1 MGEWFRIPKEKPAPT
16 CLIPVDPDAYATGW
30 THYIYGEVQPGD
42 EKMPIDGNYN
52 RLLGEVRGEA
62 TIAVAKAMER
72 GEVPALCTTGTGT
85 TSADMPLLAV
95 GNVPMNGTNP
105 PKYLDAEFN
114 FLEIRTAD
122 GQIQRIKNGAHLPAG
137 TVQLRAHVGNLQEA
151 TWLKLEGSQTGGVYL
166 QVAGAA
172 CVHAPIEAD
181 TPYLTDVQ
189 TEWITL
195 TAAGTYTLRMAA
207 YERGAF
213 GETWV
218 IHLEA

>member
-1 MGEWFRIPKEKPAPT
+1 
-16 CLIPVDPDAYATGW
+16 
-30 THYIYGEVQPGD
+30 
-42 EKMPIDGNYN
+42 MPIDGNYN
-52 RLLGEVRGEA
+52 RMLGEIRGEA

-137 TVQLRAHVGNLQEA
+137 AVQLRAHVGNLQEA
-151 TWLKLEGSQTGGVYL
+151 TWLKPNGCRAGGVFL
-166 QVAGAA
+166 QVSGAA
-172 CVHAPIEAD
+172 DMHADIAAD
-181 TPYLTDVQ
+181 TPYLTDTH
-189 TEWITL
+189 TEWIEL

-213 GETWV
+213 GETW
-218 IHLEA
+218 HLVLDK